1 MTHVQGT
8 VFLVLLTTKTLSDQ
22 FGVCSL
28 AKILQ
33 QLLEILFAELHSDQH
48 LKLFIYLNK
57 VKLVCNCL

>member
-8 VFLVLLTTKTLSDQ
+8 VVLVLLTTKTSSDQ
-22 FGVCSL
+22 FGVYPL

-33 QLLEILFAELHSDQH
+33 QLLEILFAELLSDQH

-57 VKLVCNCL
+57 VKLVYNCL